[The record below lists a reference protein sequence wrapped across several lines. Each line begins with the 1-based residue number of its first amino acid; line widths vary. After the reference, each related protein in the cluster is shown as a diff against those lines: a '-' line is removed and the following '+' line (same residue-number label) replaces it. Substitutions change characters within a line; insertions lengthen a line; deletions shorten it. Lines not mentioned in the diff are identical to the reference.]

1 MILKTCT
8 RYGSTFYF
16 SPPAAACFF
25 CMLFCG
31 FLLSNVSFG
40 IPGCSIEPCG
50 IDCMISMHVLLFR
63 VCRMPHNREG
73 WVLFFLFF
81 S

>member
-1 MILKTCT
+1 
-8 RYGSTFYF
+8 
-16 SPPAAACFF
+16 
-25 CMLFCG
+25 
-31 FLLSNVSFG
+31 
-40 IPGCSIEPCG
+40 
-50 IDCMISMHVLLFR
+50 MISMHVLLFR